1 MLSKQVYVL
10 KIFMTIIDN
19 YKRICDEISEKAL
32 KAGRRPGEIRIISVS
47 KTFPYTDVQ
56 EAIDSGITLFG
67 ENKVQ
72 EARDKIPHLHGDFVF
87 HMIGHL
93 QSNKAKDAVKLFDLI
108 HSIDKEETARKVND
122 EAAKLNKIQRV
133 LIQVKTSDESTKSG
147 ISPEGAARLAE
158 YILSLENLKLEGVMS
173 IGPLTDDAVL
183 TRKSFIETAD
193 TLRRINMSLSLDLKE
208 LSMGM
213 SGDYLMAVEEGS
225 TMVRIGTAIFGIR
238 SYLNEI

>member
-1 MLSKQVYVL
+1 
-10 KIFMTIIDN
+10 MTIIDN
-19 YKRICDEISEKAL
+19 YRRISDEINERAL
-32 KAGRRPGEIRIISVS
+32 KAGRRPDDIKIISVS

-72 EARDKIPHLHGDFVF
+72 EAKEKIPHLHGNFLF
-87 HMIGHL
+87 HMMGHL
-93 QSNKAKDAVKLFDLI
+93 QTNKAKDAVKLFDLI
-108 HSIDKEETARKVND
+108 HSIDKAETALKADN
-122 EAAKLNKIQRV
+122 EAAKINKIQRV

-147 ISPEGAARLAE
+147 ISPDNAVGLAE
-158 YILSLENLKLEGVMS
+158 YLLSLKNLKLEGVMS
-173 IGPLTDDAVL
+173 IGPLTDDAGL

-193 TLRRINMSLSLDLKE
+193 TLIRINRSLSLNLKE

-225 TMVRIGTAIFGIR
+225 TMVRIGTAIFGKR
-238 SYLNEI
+238 SYLDGV